1 MFDKA
6 FESALATRRS
16 DCISMQTFLQDLR
29 FGLRTLRNAP
39 GFTIVAILTLALGI
53 GANTAMFSV
62 LNGLLLRALPF
73 HDPDR
78 LVTLNETTVRGKVS
92 VNYANFLDWR
102 AQTRTFSGM
111 AAVHNAGFNLAGAE
125 RSERVVGLAV
135 SANFLSVLGI
145 HPMMGRDF
153 VPEEDRPG
161 SAAVAMLSYG
171 LWQSHFGGSR
181 DVLGR
186 SITLDGTPFTII
198 AVLPSTFRATE
209 ESDIVTS
216 IGPFADPTE
225 RGGRGDM
232 AVIGRLAPGATLES
246 ARSEMAAIAARITA
260 QYPVENRGIGVAME
274 PLRETFLGDSRTPVL
289 VLFGAVCF
297 VLLIACVNV
306 ANLFLVRGSARSREI
321 AVRLAFG
328 AGRMRIVRQMLTES
342 LVLAV
347 LGGGAGLLLA
357 YWGIGALT
365 RVVPADIV
373 RMMNI
378 QPDAGVLAFAGG
390 LILFVTVASGLIPAL
405 RATRPQLA
413 GTLKEASRGS
423 TAGAGRQ
430 RLHRALAVAE
440 MALALVLLAGAGLL
454 MKSLYL
460 LFQVDPGFR
469 TANVL
474 TMETEL
480 NKSRYPT
487 DESVRAYWDRALA
500 ALKPVPGVSAVALG
514 TVVPLTGNHTRS
526 DITILGRPL
535 PNPGEFPHPDVHKVS
550 TEYWNALGVRVNAG
564 RTFNENDREGAPLVA
579 VVNQSIARQ
588 YFPNGNAVGQQVVLG
603 HPSPTAK
610 VATIVGV
617 VADTKLYGLANPAR
631 LEIYLPYRQS
641 ISRDMTLVL
650 RTKGDPAAVAGAARV
665 ALAAVD
671 PDQPPFQIAPM
682 AQLIND
688 SMPLRRTTWIGLS
701 VFSALA
707 LVLAAIGIYGVISY
721 SVERRTQEIGIRMA
735 VGARPAAVLWM
746 VLRDGLRLAAAGAA
760 IGILA
765 GMGATKALSSLLY
778 GTTAGDPLTYAVV
791 AGILF
796 AVAGVASYIPAR
808 RATRCDPTLA
818 LRSQ

>member
-1 MFDKA
+1 
-6 FESALATRRS
+6 
-16 DCISMQTFLQDLR
+16 MQTFFQDLR
-29 FGLRTLRNAP
+29 FGLRTLRHAP
-39 GFTIVAILTLALGI
+39 AFTIVAILTLALGI

-78 LVTLNETTVRGKVS
+78 LVTLNETTVRGNVS

-102 AQTRTFSGM
+102 AQTHTFSGM
-111 AAVHNAGFNLAGAE
+111 AAVHNAGFNLAGAT

-135 SANFLSVLGI
+135 SANFLAVLGI
-145 HPMMGRDF
+145 HPMTGRDF
-153 VPEEDRPG
+153 VPDEDRPG
-161 SAAVAMLSYG
+161 SPAVAMLSYA
-171 LWQSHFGGSR
+171 LWQTHFGGGR

-198 AVLPSTFRATE
+198 AVLPSTFEATE
-209 ESDIVTS
+209 QSDIVTS
-216 IGPFADPTE
+216 MGPFAEPLS
-225 RGGRGDM
+225 RSGRGDTS
-232 AVIGRLAPGATLES
+232 VIGRLAKGATLNS
-246 ARSEMAAIAARITA
+246 ARVEIAAIEANITA
-260 QYPVENRGIGVAME
+260 RYPRENRGIGVAME

-321 AVRLAFG
+321 AVRQAFG
-328 AGRMRIVRQMLTES
+328 ASRMRIVRQMLTES

-347 LGGGAGLLLA
+347 LGGCAGLLLA
-357 YWGIGALT
+357 FWGIGALT

-373 RMMNI
+373 RMMDI
-378 QPDAGVLAFAGG
+378 QPDAGVFAFAGG

-413 GTLKEASRGS
+413 GTLKEAGRGS

-430 RLHRALAVAE
+430 KLHRVLAVAE

-480 NKSRYPT
+480 NKSHYPT
-487 DESVRAYWDRALA
+487 EDSVHAYWDRALA
-500 ALKPVPGVSAVALG
+500 ALQSVPGVSAAAVG

-526 DITILGRPL
+526 DIFFIGLPT
-535 PNPGEFPHPDVHKVS
+535 PNPGEFPHPDIHVVS
-550 TEYWNALGVRVNAG
+550 PEYWNVLGIRLYAG
-564 RTFNENDREGAPLVA
+564 RTFNETDREGAPLVA

-588 YFPNGNAVGQQVVLG
+588 YFPKGSAVGRQVVLG
-603 HPSPTAK
+603 RPSPQEKT
-610 VATIVGV
+610 ATIVGV
-617 VADTKLYGLANPAR
+617 VADNKLYGLSSPAR
-631 LEIYLPYRQS
+631 LEIYFPYRQS
-641 ISRDMTLVL
+641 SPRDMTLVL
-650 RTKGDPAAVAGAARV
+650 HTRGDPAAVAGAART

-682 AQLIND
+682 TQLVNE

-746 VLRDGLRLAAAGAA
+746 VMSDGLRLAAAGAA
-760 IGILA
+760 VGIVA
-765 GMGATKALSSLLY
+765 GMGAAKALSSLLY
-778 GTTAGDPLTYAVV
+778 GTTAADPLTYAAV
-791 AGILF
+791 ALILF
-796 AVAGVASYIPAR
+796 AVAAVASYIPAR
-808 RATRCDPTLA
+808 RATRCDPNLA
-818 LRSQ
+818 LRS